1 MMTFSEQDYAWR
13 FTGYPWLDGTI
24 FGAGVPRSK
33 NAILIQVS
41 ELPFNIAEKIKN
53 GYNEIGYQADYVEM
67 PNAIKKETDLRLH
80 VCGPSP
86 IFNILPRF
94 KERRLDL
101 DNTPLEFIKGYFTVS
116 CHVKLKKYMMVRFKD
131 FKEGIYIHTFLPNE
145 DTLQLLS
152 VLGVEEYEIMNKKV
166 FVPKE
171 VFGDIEPFAEV
182 FKECKIEDD
191 GFTSYLP
198 SRDDELG
205 ERMDIMIDEME
216 RGGKL
221 GIDQCEIET
230 FKAWCVNCNRT
241 TAHKKELKDEGKI
254 WCAVCVN
261 DNRKKTKPLK
271 EQSRLDV

>member
-1 MMTFSEQDYAWR
+1 
-13 FTGYPWLDGTI
+13 
-24 FGAGVPRSK
+24 
-33 NAILIQVS
+33 
-41 ELPFNIAEKIKN
+41 
-53 GYNEIGYQADYVEM
+53 M

-94 KERRLDL
+94 RERRLDL
-101 DNTPLEFIKGYFTVS
+101 DNTPLDFIKGYFTVS

-152 VLGVEEYEIMNKKV
+152 VLGVEEYEIMNKKI

-216 RGGKL
+216 RGSKL

-230 FKAWCVNCNRT
+230 FKEWCLNCGRT
-241 TAHKKELKDEGKI
+241 TAHKKELKEGGKI

-271 EQSRLDV
+271 KQLRLDV